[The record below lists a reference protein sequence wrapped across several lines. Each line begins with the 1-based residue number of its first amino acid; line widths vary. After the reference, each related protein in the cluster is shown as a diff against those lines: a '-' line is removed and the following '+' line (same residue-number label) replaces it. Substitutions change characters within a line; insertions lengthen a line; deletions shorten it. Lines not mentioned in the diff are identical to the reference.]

1 LNDLMQ
7 LGPTDVRDFLKS
19 QGWAVLDD
27 ALKDRL
33 YVLSNGR
40 YPRRQLVF
48 PMDQFAPD
56 YSDSLELVI
65 DRVAEL
71 SGGAARQIVS
81 KIHSIRDDVLRL
93 RVAFEGDDSALPL
106 SFATSFIQNTERLLK
121 AAACTVLRPR
131 THHPR
136 LTLSEAA
143 QFVEQARFGQTELGS
158 FVLRVACPIHALAL
172 QGVLEFDGPEAPFVR
187 TVTSSLYSAL
197 SQLASAIETDKVD
210 LLIDGLKNTPQP
222 LISSN
227 LCEAISSM
235 HDDQINNR
243 VDLSFDWSLL
253 RTPSFQPSA
262 RPISFQRDYFPRIEE
277 IRQELRSAELDQVDT
292 FIGTVEALEGEM
304 GGDGRRYGGVVLSLL
319 LREEGESVRVRTS
332 LSPDDYEKA
341 KSAHMQHGAYVS
353 ITGRLRPG
361 RQPRQLKDVSSFDML
376 FRSSSA
382 I

>member
-1 LNDLMQ
+1 MSNLMQ

-33 YVLSNGR
+33 YVMSNASH
-40 YPRRQLVF
+40 PRRQLVF

-56 YSDSLELVI
+56 YTDSMELVI
-65 DRVAEL
+65 QRVAEL
-71 SGGAARQIVS
+71 SDHSVRHVMSRIN
-81 KIHSIRDDVLRL
+81 SIRDDVLRL
-93 RVAFEGDDSALPL
+93 RVAFDGDDSALPL
-106 SFATSFIQNTERLLK
+106 SFATAFVQNTEKLLK

-143 QFVEQARFGQTELGS
+143 QFVEQARFGQTEVGS

-187 TVTSSLYSAL
+187 SVTSNLYSAL
-197 SQLASAIETDKVD
+197 SKLAGAIEADKVD
-210 LLIDGLKNTPQP
+210 QLIQDLKTSSLP

-253 RTPSFQPSA
+253 RTPSFQPTA

-319 LREEGESVRVRTS
+319 LREEGESVRARTS

-353 ITGRLRPG
+353 VTGRLRPG
-361 RQPRQLKDVSSFDML
+361 RQPRQLKDVSAFEIL
-376 FRSSSA
+376 FRKQE
-382 I
+382 II